1 MNEEPNFKQ
10 IFLDTH
16 LTKECKQKLWDGD
29 IDIYNLE
36 ELKFCTE
43 RAKKVYGD
51 YLSAMREVYGP
62 NYSEFP
68 DDPEVWAR
76 VVGQGRTRRVYGI
89 GSSDL
94 DYLVTGTSSSSV
106 GSAPSHAEYQRS
118 QEEVQVMRTQMVD
131 LEARLEE
138 ERNLL
143 TTRLEE
149 ERNLL
154 TTRLD
159 EERKAREELQQQL
172 QEFMNNWRPPSN

>member
-1 MNEEPNFKQ
+1 MNEEPNFKG
-10 IFLDTH
+10 IYLDTH
-16 LTKECKQKLWDGD
+16 LTKECKQKLWDED

-36 ELKFCTE
+36 ELKFCTK

-51 YLSAMREVYGP
+51 YLRAMREVYGP

-68 DDPEVWAR
+68 DHPEVWAR
-76 VVGQGRTRRVYGI
+76 VVRQGRTHRVYRI

-94 DYLVTGTSSSSV
+94 EYLVTGTSSSV
-106 GSAPSHAEYQRS
+106 GSAPSQAEYQQS

-131 LEARLEE
+131 LEA
-138 ERNLL
+138 
-143 TTRLEE
+143 RLEE

>member
-1 MNEEPNFKQ
+1 MNEEPNFKR

-36 ELKFCTE
+36 ELTFCTD
-43 RAKKVYGD
+43 RAKKVYGG
-51 YLSAMREVYGP
+51 YLNAMREVYGP
-62 NYSEFP
+62 NYSEYP

-76 VVGQGRTRRVYGI
+76 VIGQGHTRQVYMI

-94 DYLVTGTSSSSV
+94 EYLVTETSSSSA
-106 GSAPSHAEYQRS
+106 GSAPSQAEYQRS
-118 QEEVQVMRTQMVD
+118 QEEVQVMRTPMVD
-131 LEARLEE
+131 LEAWLEE
-138 ERNLL
+138 ERNLFA
-143 TTRLEE
+143 TW
-149 ERNLL
+149 
-154 TTRLD
+154 LD